1 MIHRLQC
8 KAIFESLASA
18 RRIKDLG
25 ECVLPWMR
33 YGRKT
38 PQALLNLS
46 LLISSLVIIL
56 ICAKENEGRLE
67 DSSLISYVIIYDL
80 HFLVLDSDEI
90 SNSTELGRR
99 MFLFIIRHSI
109 SFLLFIVFY
118 SCITRFSAVLPDRS
132 HHASISTTLRIIIIS
147 THISVIIVTTV
158 NFV

>member
-1 MIHRLQC
+1 
-8 KAIFESLASA
+8 
-18 RRIKDLG
+18 
-25 ECVLPWMR
+25 MR
-33 YGRKT
+33 YGREA

-56 ICAKENEGRLE
+56 ICAKKYEGWLE

-80 HFLVLDSDEI
+80 HFLVLDSDEF

-99 MFLFIIRHSI
+99 MILFIIRHSI

-132 HHASISTTLRIIIIS
+132 HHASISTTLRIIKIS
-147 THISVIIVTTV
+147 SDISVIVTTV
-158 NFV
+158 NFVKKRHIHRNIRVIFNFLIAVRMHLIFVLMIR